1 MTPNVSNDVIEM
13 SNLTVRIPDDLSI
26 LMAQV
31 AVDTNRS
38 LSAVYRVAIRN
49 YIASRYNDD
58 GIIDVD
64 FYVLGEMP
72 QGITVSLVKPS
83 EVA

>member
-1 MTPNVSNDVIEM
+1 MTPNVSSDVIEM

-72 QGITVSLVKPS
+72 KGFTVNLVKPS